1 MAEHFWYGVKTY
13 KPDAIIVDSG
23 STDGGPYKLG
33 LGKMTCSKES
43 YVRDMGHM
51 LDGEFS

>member
-1 MAEHFWYGVKTY
+1 VAEHFWYGVKTY